1 MIKAGLPFL
10 PAIAFLTARG
20 DDVNGTKA
28 VILVVDDEAH
38 IRESLDKTLAKE
50 GFLVLQAATGQ
61 EALEVLRER
70 SVNMALCDLRMPVM
84 DGMQFLKAARAM
96 RPETEVVMMT
106 GYGTVETAV
115 DAIKHGAY
123 DFIEKPFKRIE
134 LVKTVEKALEKQNLL
149 FENKRLREELDG
161 ETAGPRSVIGVSRS
175 MLQVIELVN
184 QVADSAATIL
194 IEGESGTGKE
204 VIANAVH
211 YRSNRRNR
219 PFIKVSCAALP
230 ETLLEAELFGYEK
243 GAFTG
248 AIGRKSGRFE
258 LADTGTL
265 FMDEV
270 GEIPPSMQVKLL
282 RVLQEGEFERLGGTK
297 TLRVD
302 VRLVAATNRNLAEL
316 VKRGRFRED
325 LYYRLNVITIS
336 IPPLRERREDVP
348 LLVDHFIRRYA
359 RRNNRAIAG
368 ISKDAMD
375 RLMEHSWPGNVRE
388 LENTIERAIVL
399 TRDTMIA
406 GDALPPSILSS
417 AAPSSR
423 VIVPIG
429 MKMQDVQR
437 LMINETLRH
446 TGGNR
451 ELAAKLLGIASRTIY
466 RKIGP
471 RPADEDDSDDE
482 DEEPEEEPRAVHAA
496 GRDEEGSEGSFLS
509 PDGSDD
515 HDTEAAGTAED
526 RRASGA

>member
-1 MIKAGLPFL
+1 
-10 PAIAFLTARG
+10 
-20 DDVNGTKA
+20 VNGSKA

-50 GFLVLQAATGQ
+50 GFEVVQAATGQ
-61 EALEVLRER
+61 EALEILRER
-70 SVNMALCDLRMPVM
+70 SINLALCDLRMPVM
-84 DGMQFLKAARAM
+84 DGMQFLRAARAM

-115 DAIKHGAY
+115 EAIKLGAY

-134 LVKTVEKALEKQNLL
+134 LVKTVEKALEKQSLL

-161 ETAGPRSVIGVSRS
+161 ETAGPRSVVGVSRS
-175 MLQVIELVN
+175 MRQVIELVT

-194 IEGESGTGKE
+194 IDGESGTGKE
-204 VIANAVH
+204 IIANAIH
-211 YRSNRRNR
+211 YRSNRRSRN
-219 PFIKVSCAALP
+219 FIKVSCAALP

-248 AIGRKSGRFE
+248 AVGRKSGRFE
-258 LADTGTL
+258 LADSGTL

-302 VRLVAATNRNLAEL
+302 VRLVAATNRNLADL
-316 VKRGRFRED
+316 VKRNKFRED
-325 LYYRLNVITIS
+325 LYYRLNVITIP
-336 IPPLRERREDVP
+336 IPPLRERREDIP
-348 LLVDHFIRRYA
+348 LLVDHFIQRYA
-359 RRNNRAIAG
+359 RRNNRSIAG
-368 ISKDAMD
+368 ISKEAMD
-375 RLMEHSWPGNVRE
+375 RLMEYSWPGNVRE
-388 LENTIERAIVL
+388 LENTVERAIVL
-399 TRDTMIA
+399 TRDAVI
-406 GDALPPSILSS
+406 GPDALPPSILSS
-417 AAPSSR
+417 ASPSSR
-423 VIVPIG
+423 VVIPIG

-437 LMINETLRH
+437 RMITETLKH

-471 RPADEDDSDDE
+471 RPTDD
-482 DEEPEEEPRAVHAA
+482 PEHPAPQPLEGDGDSGHEEPRGADA
-496 GRDEEGSEGSFLS
+496 S
-509 PDGSDD
+509 PTGSDPPPG
-515 HDTEAAGTAED
+515 EEERLTAPPE
-526 RRASGA
+526 SPTQ